1 MTNNHQL
8 PTTNQVIRYKFSYT
22 HPHRHFI
29 DIEMR
34 IPKHS
39 DSELILKL
47 PAWRPG
53 RYELGNFAKNIQSF
67 KVFDVN
73 DYPLKF
79 EKITKDTWKVSTPNV
94 SEIVVAY
101 NYYANEL
108 NAGSTYLDEQQLYV
122 NPVNCCLYVP
132 NRMEEVCEVHL
143 DVPDDYEIACS
154 LEKKG
159 FYMKANN
166 FDQLAESPWVASNSL
181 KHKSY
186 QVDAVVFHIWFQG
199 KCEPNWSRILNDFK
213 AFTIQQME
221 DFGHFPV
228 SEYHFINQI
237 LPYKTYHGVEHT
249 ASTVI
254 SLGPGDELMMDK
266 LYESLLGVS
275 SHELYHT
282 WNIKKIRPKSL
293 LPYDYSKENYSRMG
307 YLYEGVTT
315 YMGDLYLMRSK
326 VFSKS
331 QFFKTQE
338 ENLLKHF
345 HNGGRS
351 NMSVA
356 DSSFD
361 TWLDGYVLGIP
372 NRKVSIYTEGALCAL
387 MLDVYI
393 LDKSNGQ
400 YSLRDVMTRL
410 YKEYACKGKGLTE
423 EDYIHE
429 LIALGGAKALEI
441 VENHMYGTK
450 DFRAP
455 LDEALF
461 LVGLQIEEQ
470 ENKDFFASRLGLKAL
485 RQPNEFHVKQVQP
498 DAVADKVKI
507 AEGDVILTMDEQKIT
522 KELLESFMTKD
533 RVKLKLKRRFETID
547 LEVPLKA
554 TTYYPKYK
562 IVPMEKTSDRQKML
576 FEKWLG
582 LP

>member
-1 MTNNHQL
+1 
-8 PTTNQVIRYKFSYT
+8 VIRYKFSYT
-22 HPHRHFI
+22 HPHRHFV

-34 IPKHS
+34 ICEHS
-39 DSELILKL
+39 SSELILQL

-53 RYELGNFAKNIQSF
+53 RYELGNFAKNIQYF
-67 KVFDVN
+67 KISDADGN
-73 DYPLKF
+73 PLKF
-79 EKITKDTWKVSTPNV
+79 EKITKDAWKVSTPNI

-132 NRMEEVCEVHL
+132 NRMEEVCVVDL
-143 DVPDDYEIACS
+143 DVPGNYKIACS
-154 LEKKG
+154 LEQNG
-159 FYMKANN
+159 HQLKANN
-166 FDQLAESPWVASNSL
+166 FDELAESPWIASNSL
-181 KHKSY
+181 QHKSY
-186 QVDAVVFHIWFQG
+186 EVEGIEFHVWFQG
-199 KCEPNWSRILNDFK
+199 ECQPDWDRILKDFK
-213 AFTIQQME
+213 AFTIEQIK
-221 DFGHFPV
+221 DFTAFPV
-228 SEYHFINQI
+228 PEYHFINQI

-254 SLGPGDELMMDK
+254 SLGPGEELMGEK
-266 LYESLLGVS
+266 LYGSLLGVS

-282 WNIKKIRPKSL
+282 WNVKQIRPKTL

-315 YMGDLYLMRSK
+315 YMGDVYLKRSTI
-326 VFSKS
+326 FSNEA
-331 QFFKTQE
+331 FFSTQE

-345 HNGGRS
+345 HNGGRH

-356 DSSFD
+356 DSGFD
-361 TWLDGYVLGIP
+361 TWLDGYEMGIP

-387 MLDVYI
+387 MLDICI

-400 YSLRDVMTRL
+400 NSLRDLMTRL

-429 LIALGGAKALEI
+429 LIAFGGTKALHI

-450 DFRAP
+450 DFRAS
-455 LDEALF
+455 LDEALSI
-461 LVGLQIEEQ
+461 VGLQIEER

-485 RQPNEFHVKQVQP
+485 RQQSEFHVKQVQS
-498 DAVADKVKI
+498 DVIADKLKI
-507 AEGDVILTMDEQKIT
+507 AGGDVIIAMDEQQIT
-522 KELLESFMTKD
+522 KELLESLMTKD
-533 RVKLKLKRRFETID
+533 RVSLKLKRRFETID
-547 LEVPLKA
+547 IEVPLKT

-562 IVPMEKTSDRQKML
+562 IVPIEKTSNQQKML
-576 FEKWLG
+576 FGKWLG